1 MSQSLPDDTLRKIQ
15 QQAVNANRNLSLTK
29 AQLSAKERERRM
41 VQLTIKEI
49 SELNS
54 ADGKEVKMFIQV
66 PKADMEGRLNNQE
79 KELSDE
85 VDGLTKKS
93 KYLEKEFNEAQ
104 GQLRDI
110 FQSSTRR

>member
-1 MSQSLPDDTLRKIQ
+1 
-15 QQAVNANRNLSLTK
+15 
-29 AQLSAKERERRM
+29 M

-54 ADGKEVKMFIQV
+54 ADGKEVKMYRGVGKMFIQV